1 MALQEP
7 GNTQDFISSFKGF
20 MDKAVA
26 QAPDKEEPVFLRSL
40 RSHFGTDPKD
50 LPAVKEEFEKADHP
64 NLHLALTRK
73 LAATPCSS
81 NY

>member
-7 GNTQDFISSFKGF
+7 GNTQDFITSFKGF

-40 RSHFGTDPKD
+40 HSH
-50 LPAVKEEFEKADHP
+50 LE
-64 NLHLALTRK
+64 
-73 LAATPCSS
+73 
-81 NY
+81 